1 MDLVT
6 GFVLA
11 GGKSTRMGTDKAL
24 LELAGRP
31 LIEHMLELAGSVC
44 PQVRVVGDPAKFS
57 RLAPVIDDLYAGQG
71 PLAGIH
77 AALANSETSLNLIL
91 GVDLPFLEADFLSYL
106 ISQSRTS
113 GSVVTVPVADGF
125 VQTLCAVYRREFREI
140 AGRALAAGQNKVDAI
155 FPQTSV
161 RQLFEEELA
170 KAGFG
175 ARMFRNVNTPE
186 EWQQAQLAF
195 ESHRS
200 VARLKPAGGQQ

>member
-31 LIEHMLELAGSVC
+31 LIEHMLELARSVC
-44 PQVRVVGDPAKFS
+44 PQVCVVGEPAKFS
-57 RLAPVIDDLYAGQG
+57 GLAPVIHDLYAGQG

-91 GVDLPFLEADFLSYL
+91 GVDLPFVEADFLSYL
-106 ISQSRTS
+106 ISQSRRS

-125 VQTLCAVYRREFREI
+125 VQTLCAVYRREFSEF

-161 RQLFEEELA
+161 RQLFEEELV

-175 ARMFRNVNTPE
+175 PRMFRNVNTPE
-186 EWQQAQLAF
+186 DWQQAQLWLA
-195 ESHRS
+195 SHR
-200 VARLKPAGGQQ
+200 VVRGLKPAGGQE

>member
-1 MDLVT
+1 MDSVT

-31 LIEHMLELAGSVC
+31 LIEHMLELARSVC
-44 PQVRVVGDPAKFS
+44 RQVCVVGDPGKFS
-57 RLAPVIDDLYAGQG
+57 RLAPVIPDLYAGQG

-77 AALANSETSLNLIL
+77 AALTHSETNRNLIL
-91 GVDLPFLEADFLSYL
+91 GVDLPFLEADFLRYL

-113 GSVVTVPVADGF
+113 GGVVTLPVAGGF
-125 VQTLCAVYRREFREI
+125 MQTLCAVYRTEFTEL
-140 AGRALAAGQNKVDAI
+140 AGRALSDGRNKVDAL
-155 FPQTSV
+155 FPKTSV

-170 KAGFG
+170 TAGFD

-186 EWQQAQLAF
+186 DWQQAQ
-195 ESHRS
+195 RS
-200 VARLKPAGGQQ
+200 LRSQDLVRGVKPAGGQQ